1 MRIISGFLKGKQ
13 LRPPAGLPVRP
24 TTDFAKEALF
34 NILNNYIDFEDL
46 KVLDLFAGTG
56 NISYELA
63 SRGVAKIISVDNNPK
78 CVAYIKQQSSALN
91 LSIIDVMKT
100 DVFRYLEKA
109 DTKFDLIFADP
120 PYNMTEFERIPK
132 LVFERGMLNADGCLV
147 VEHSA
152 ETILSKFPFFKEKR
166 TYGNVNFSLFQNS

>member
-63 SRGVAKIISVDNNPK
+63 SRGVAKIISVDSNPK

-132 LVFERGMLNADGCLV
+132 LVFERGMLNADGWLV

-152 ETILSKFPFFKEKR
+152 ETILSKVPFFKEKR

>member
-13 LRPPAGLPVRP
+13 LHPPTGLPVRP

-34 NILNNYIDFEDL
+34 NILNNLIDFEGL

-63 SRGVAKIISVDNNPK
+63 SRGALKIVSIDSNPK

-91 LSIIDVMKT
+91 LPVIEVMKT
-100 DVFRYLEKA
+100 DVFRYLEKTDA
-109 DTKFDLIFADP
+109 KFDLIFADP
-120 PYNMTEFERIPK
+120 PYDMKDFDRIPK
-132 LVFERGMLNADGCLV
+132 LVFERNMLQPNAWLV

-152 ETILSKFPFFKEKR
+152 ETQLSKLPFFKEKR
-166 TYGNVNFSLFQNS
+166 KYGNVNFSLFQNS